1 MLIRNYESKDLDE
14 VINLFKNTI
23 FEVNISDYTLE
34 QVKAWVDVDTEL
46 FDDNLAKTYARVISN
61 HEQLVGFGNI
71 DDKGYIDL
79 FYVSADYQRQGV
91 GQKLLN
97 DLEKSSNYTSF
108 MVNSS
113 ITAKPFFEKMGYKEI
128 KKNCVHLRGQDFVNF
143 TLKKVVE

>member
-1 MLIRNYESKDLDE
+1 MLIRDYESKDLDE
-14 VINLFKNTI
+14 IVNLFKTTI

-34 QVKAWVDVDTEL
+34 QVKAWGDVDRDQ
-46 FDDNLAKTYARVISN
+46 FNDNLAKSYARVISN
-61 HEQLVGFGNI
+61 HEQIVGFGNI

-79 FYVSADYQRQGV
+79 FYVGADYQRQVV
-91 GQKLLN
+91 GQKLLH

-113 ITAKPFFEKMGYKEI
+113 ITAKPFFEKMGYKETR
-128 KKNCVHLRGQDFVNF
+128 KNCVHLRGQDFVNF

>member
-1 MLIRNYESKDLDE
+1 MLIRDYELKDLDE
-14 VINLFKNTI
+14 IVNLFKTTI

-34 QVKAWVDVDTEL
+34 QVKAWVDVDRDQ
-46 FDDNLAKTYARVISN
+46 FNDNLAKSYARVISN
-61 HEQLVGFGNI
+61 HEQIVGFGNI

-79 FYVSADYQRQGV
+79 FYVGADYQRQGV
-91 GQKLLN
+91 GQKLLH

-113 ITAKPFFEKMGYKEI
+113 ITAKPFFEKMGYKETR
-128 KKNCVHLRGQDFVNF
+128 KNCVHLRGQDFVNF

>member
-61 HEQLVGFGNI
+61 HEQLVG
-71 DDKGYIDL
+71 
-79 FYVSADYQRQGV
+79 
-91 GQKLLN
+91 
-97 DLEKSSNYTSF
+97 
-108 MVNSS
+108 
-113 ITAKPFFEKMGYKEI
+113 
-128 KKNCVHLRGQDFVNF
+128 
-143 TLKKVVE
+143 

>member
-1 MLIRNYESKDLDE
+1 MLIRNYEPKDLDE

-34 QVKAWVDVDTEL
+34 QIKAWVDVDAEL

-61 HEQLVGFGNI
+61 HEQIVGFGNI

-79 FYVSADYQRQGV
+79 FYVSADYQRRGV

-97 DLEKSSNYTSF
+97 DLEKARIILALWLIHLLLLSLSLKKW
-108 MVNSS
+108 
-113 ITAKPFFEKMGYKEI
+113 AI
-128 KKNCVHLRGQDFVNF
+128 KKQKRIVYTCEGKIL
-143 TLKKVVE
+143 LILL

>member
-1 MLIRNYESKDLDE
+1 MLIRDYESKDLDE
-14 VINLFKNTI
+14 IVNLFKTTI

-34 QVKAWVDVDTEL
+34 QVKAWVDVDRDQ
-46 FDDNLAKTYARVISN
+46 FNDNLAKSYARVISN
-61 HEQLVGFGNI
+61 HEQIVGFGNI

-79 FYVSADYQRQGV
+79 FYVGADYQRQGV
-91 GQKLLN
+91 GQKLLH

-113 ITAKPFFEKMGYKEI
+113 ITAKHFFEKMGYKETR
-128 KKNCVHLRGQDFVNF
+128 KNCVHLRGQDFVNF

>member
-23 FEVNISDYTLE
+23 FEINISDYTLE

-46 FDDNLAKTYARVISN
+46 FDDNLGKTYARVISN

-79 FYVSADYQRQGV
+79 FYVSVDYQRQGV

-113 ITAKPFFEKMGYKEI
+113 ITAKPFFEKMGYKEN
-128 KKNCVHLRGQDFVNF
+128 KKELC
-143 TLKKVVE
+143 TLARAKFC

>member
-61 HEQLVGFGNI
+61 HEQIVRFGNI

-91 GQKLLN
+91 GQKLL
-97 DLEKSSNYTSF
+97 DRKS
-108 MVNSS
+108 
-113 ITAKPFFEKMGYKEI
+113 
-128 KKNCVHLRGQDFVNF
+128 
-143 TLKKVVE
+143 VV

>member
-23 FEVNISDYTLE
+23 FEVNISDY
-34 QVKAWVDVDTEL
+34 
-46 FDDNLAKTYARVISN
+46 
-61 HEQLVGFGNI
+61 EQLVGFGNI

-113 ITAKPFFEKMGYKEI
+113 ITAKPFFEKMGYKET
-128 KKNCVHLRGQDFVNF
+128 KKNCVHLRGQNFVNF

>member
-61 HEQLVGFGNI
+61 HE
-71 DDKGYIDL
+71 
-79 FYVSADYQRQGV
+79 
-91 GQKLLN
+91 
-97 DLEKSSNYTSF
+97 
-108 MVNSS
+108 
-113 ITAKPFFEKMGYKEI
+113 
-128 KKNCVHLRGQDFVNF
+128 
-143 TLKKVVE
+143 

>member
-23 FEVNISDYTLE
+23 FEINISDYTLE

-46 FDDNLAKTYARVISN
+46 FDDNLGKTYARVISN
-61 HEQLVGFGNI
+61 HEQIIGFGNI

-79 FYVSADYQRQGV
+79 FYVSVDYQRQGV

-128 KKNCVHLRGQDFVNF
+128 KKELC
-143 TLKKVVE
+143 TLARAKFC

>member
-23 FEVNISDYTLE
+23 FEINISDYTLE

-46 FDDNLAKTYARVISN
+46 FDDNLGKTYARVISN

-113 ITAKPFFEKMGYKEI
+113 ITTKPFFEKMGYKETKRTVYTCEGKI
-128 KKNCVHLRGQDFVNF
+128 LL
-143 TLKKVVE
+143 TLL

>member
-1 MLIRNYESKDLDE
+1 MLIRNYETKDLDE

-34 QVKAWVDVDTEL
+34 QIKAWVDVDTKL
-46 FDDNLAKTYARVISN
+46 FDDNLGKTYARVISN
-61 HEQLVGFGNI
+61 HEQIVGFGNI

-113 ITAKPFFEKMGYKEI
+113 ITAKPFFKKWAI
-128 KKNCVHLRGQDFVNF
+128 KKQKRTVYTCEGKIL
-143 TLKKVVE
+143 LILL

>member
-1 MLIRNYESKDLDE
+1 MLIRNYETKDLDE

-34 QVKAWVDVDTEL
+34 QIKAWVDVDTKL
-46 FDDNLAKTYARVISN
+46 FDDNLGKTYARVISN
-61 HEQLVGFGNI
+61 HEQIVGFGNI

-97 DLEKSSNYTSF
+97 DLEKARIILALWLIHLLLLSPSLKKW
-108 MVNSS
+108 
-113 ITAKPFFEKMGYKEI
+113 AI
-128 KKNCVHLRGQDFVNF
+128 KKQKRTVYTCEGKIL
-143 TLKKVVE
+143 LILL